1 MTTHKEMK
9 KARMWKYFVHAA
21 VELIEKEG
29 IQQVTIRKV
38 ADKAGFNS
46 ATLYNYFS
54 EFSHLLFFASMRF
67 MKPYT
72 KEISE
77 VLSQQSSSTLRH
89 YIKAWECFT
98 RHSFQTP
105 DIFYAIFM
113 MDLGEETDTL
123 IERYYE
129 FFPSEIV
136 DVPVELKPILL
147 ERNMHKRGR
156 SFLETAVVNGEISA
170 EDADFLNDATT
181 LIWQGMFSDVMN
193 RRRLYTSEEAT
204 RVTLALLE
212 KLILKF
218 EKQDEHS

>member
-1 MTTHKEMK
+1 MTSHKELK
-9 KARMWKYFVHAA
+9 KARMWKYFVNAA
-21 VELIEKEG
+21 TELIEKDG

-72 KEISE
+72 KEISI
-77 VLSQQSSSTLRH
+77 VLSQKSESHLRH
-89 YIKAWECFT
+89 YVKAWECFT

-105 DIFYAIFM
+105 DIFHAIFM
-113 MDLGEETDTL
+113 MDLGEEPDTL
-123 IERYYE
+123 IAKYYE
-129 FFPSEIV
+129 FFPTEIV
-136 DVPVELKPILL
+136 DVPEELKPILM
-147 ERNMHKRGR
+147 ERSMHKRGR
-156 SFLETAVVNGEISA
+156 SFLKAAVQSGEISS

-193 RRRLYTSEEAT
+193 RRRLYTAEEAT
-204 RVTLALLE
+204 KVTLALIE
-212 KLILKF
+212 KLIMKF
-218 EKQDEHS
+218 ER